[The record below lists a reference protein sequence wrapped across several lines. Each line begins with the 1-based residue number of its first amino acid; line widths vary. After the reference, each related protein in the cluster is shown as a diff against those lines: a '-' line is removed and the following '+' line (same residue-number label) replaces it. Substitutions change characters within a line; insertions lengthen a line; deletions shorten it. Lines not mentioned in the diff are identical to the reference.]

1 MVKVHFFQAD
11 ISKQK
16 AALQKY
22 AVVVKPQQ
30 KEVQTATLELGL
42 LHLPAWQLSILNR
55 RRSEQLEKDID
66 AAKETLEE
74 AKNGAAKL
82 KKELSKLADE
92 LKISEVSV

>member
-30 KEVQTATLELGL
+30 KEVQTATLELGPL
-42 LHLPAWQLSILNR
+42 QPPPWQLSILNHHHL
-55 RRSEQLEKDID
+55 EQLEKDID
-66 AAKETLEE
+66 IANKTLEMVQP
-74 AKNGAAKL
+74 N
-82 KKELSKLADE
+82 
-92 LKISEVSV
+92 